1 MKIREVVSD
10 VVMVVIGNFF
20 LACSVGFFILPYK
33 VLSGGVAGIAVA
45 LEPIT
50 NIDAQLWI
58 YILILSLF
66 VIGSVFLGRKFAVHT
81 ALSSLLY
88 PAFLAYIVAL
98 KWNAGVDVDPML
110 ASLYG
115 GLLGGLGVGLVFRTG
130 ASTGGMDV
138 PPMVVNKYTH
148 WPLSKL
154 VLAFDALTVLLG
166 FTVYGLQAVLVGLIS
181 VWACAYAIDKVLM
194 FGGQEARSVMII
206 SDCYREITDAI
217 HDFLDRGTTL
227 LEAEGGFTG
236 DPRKIV
242 LSVISKNQ
250 YAELVKVVNMI
261 DKNAFIIV
269 TDATEVKGN
278 GFSFDYKV

>member
-1 MKIREVVSD
+1 MKIRSTLKD
-10 VVMVVIGNFF
+10 LTLIVIGNFL

-45 LEPIT
+45 LEPLTHIP
-50 NIDAQLWI
+50 AQYWI
-58 YILILSLF
+58 YILIIGLFLLGSL
-66 VIGSVFLGRKFAVHT
+66 FLGRKFAVHT
-81 ALSSLLY
+81 ALSSFLY
-88 PAFLAYIVAL
+88 PIFLTYITSL
-98 KWNAGVDVDPML
+98 NWNVGVHVEPLL

-115 GLLGGLGVGLVFRTG
+115 GLLAGIGVGMVFRTG

-138 PPMVVNKYTH
+138 PPLIVNKYFGV
-148 WPLSKL
+148 PVSKM
-154 VLAFDALTVLLG
+154 VLFFDGLTVLLG
-166 FTVYGLQAVLVGLIS
+166 FFVYGLEAVLIGLIS
-181 VWACAYAIDKVLM
+181 VWACAYSLDKILL
-194 FGGQEARSVMII
+194 FGGSEARSVMII
-206 SDCYREITDAI
+206 SDSYREITQAI

-236 DPRKIV
+236 DSRKIV

-250 YAELVKVVNMI
+250 YPELVKVVSMI

-269 TDATEVKGN
+269 TDANEVKGN

>member
-1 MKIREVVSD
+1 MNIRSTLKDLTLVI
-10 VVMVVIGNFF
+10 IGNFL

-50 NIDAQLWI
+50 HIAAQYWI
-58 YILILSLF
+58 YILIIGLF
-66 VIGSVFLGRKFAVHT
+66 GIGSIFLGRKFAVHT
-81 ALSSLLY
+81 ALSSFLY
-88 PAFLAYIVAL
+88 PFFLTYITSL
-98 KWNAGVDVDPML
+98 GWNVGVHVEPML

-115 GLLGGLGVGLVFRTG
+115 GLLAGIGVGMVFRTG

-138 PPMVVNKYTH
+138 PPLVVNKYFGV
-148 WPLSKL
+148 PVSKMVL
-154 VLAFDALTVLLG
+154 VFDGLTVLLG
-166 FTVYGLQAVLVGLIS
+166 FWVYGLEAVLIGLIS
-181 VWACAYAIDKVLM
+181 VWACAYSLDKILL

-206 SDCYREITDAI
+206 SDSYREITQAI

-227 LEAEGGFTG
+227 LEAEGGYTG
-236 DPRKIV
+236 DSRKIV

-250 YAELVKVVNMI
+250 YPELVKVVSMI

-269 TDATEVKGN
+269 TDANEVKGN

>member
-1 MKIREVVSD
+1 MKIRSTLKDLALVI
-10 VVMVVIGNFF
+10 IGNFL

-50 NIDAQLWI
+50 HIAAQYWI
-58 YILILSLF
+58 YILIIGLF
-66 VIGSVFLGRKFAVHT
+66 GIGSIFLGRKFAVHT
-81 ALSSLLY
+81 ALSSFLY
-88 PAFLAYIVAL
+88 PVFLTYITSL
-98 KWNAGVDVDPML
+98 GWNVGVHVEPLL

-115 GLLGGLGVGLVFRTG
+115 GLLAGIGVGMVFRTG

-138 PPMVVNKYTH
+138 PPLVVNKYFGV
-148 WPLSKL
+148 PVSKM
-154 VLAFDALTVLLG
+154 VLIFDGLTVLLG
-166 FTVYGLQAVLVGLIS
+166 FWVYGLEAVLIGLIS
-181 VWACAYAIDKVLM
+181 VWACAYSLDKILL

-206 SDCYREITDAI
+206 SDSYREITQAI

-227 LEAEGGFTG
+227 LEAEGGYTG
-236 DPRKIV
+236 DSRKIV

-250 YAELVKVVNMI
+250 YPELVKVVSMI

-269 TDATEVKGN
+269 TDANEVKGN